1 MKIFFFWDWGG
12 VFKLIEKWKKIVSNT
27 SFGFGKGMVDFYLLV
42 QKQSSLDSSTIVKE
56 PNLH

>member
-1 MKIFFFWDWGG
+1 M
-12 VFKLIEKWKKIVSNT
+12 FKLIEKWKKIVSNT